1 MMNANSRNLR
11 SGPPDSRPPLKIPDK
26 LDEPA
31 LACAIAQ
38 RIAGTPAD
46 GTAPPEQPPARIIW
60 VEQGDEVLVHLDSIR
75 TRVLDRLLLVALD
88 LEADETGRATLVV
101 PLALGNAAD
110 PAGLVAVTDDYP
122 RGNGVLASR
131 WGDALQAAVWSSVL
145 ALASDHAAERGATP
159 LGISASAGALTLQAG
174 SRLSVAPLKRGGRSP

>member
-1 MMNANSRNLR
+1 MLVASAALQ
-11 SGPPDSRPPLKIPDK
+11 PDSPAPLKIPNA
-26 LDEPA
+26 LVETA
-31 LACAIAQ
+31 LARAIAQ

-46 GTAPPEQPPARIIW
+46 GSAPPEQPPAKVIW
-60 VEQGDEVLVHLDSIR
+60 VDQGDEVLVHLDAIR
-75 TRVLDRLLLVALD
+75 TRVLDRLLLVSLD

-131 WGDALQAAVWSSVL
+131 WGDTVQAAVWSSVL
-145 ALASDHAAERGATP
+145 ALANEHAAERGAAP
-159 LGISASAGALTLQAG
+159 LAIFASAGALTLQAG
-174 SRLSVAPLKRGGRSP
+174 PRLSVAPLKRSGR